1 MESHPVRSLRH
12 QFIERH
18 TGRVLNERLY
28 GDRVVNLL
36 YSGARENP
44 SRLFRSLTSARMSS
58 LLGFVNYDMFAGG
71 AIMGGRSFLDACG
84 IDWSECV
91 DGRERF
97 KSLRDVFERKIR
109 YWECR
114 PMPEDQG
121 AIVAPADS
129 RMIVGSLAD
138 TSKLFLKG
146 KFFDLDELLGTDKEE
161 WLAAFEHGDFAV
173 FRLTPDKYHYN
184 HTPVSGMVKDLYEIP
199 GKYHSCN
206 PGAVV
211 AVATPYS
218 KNKRVVTIMDTDV
231 PGGSGVGLVAMIEV
245 VALMIGDIVQCYSEQ
260 RYEAPRPV
268 RPGMT
273 LRKGLPKS
281 LYRPGSSTDV
291 LLFEKGRMRFAEDL
305 VRNMYLPGVESRFS
319 SGFGKSL
326 VETEVKVRSL
336 IGAVSSEQ

>member
-1 MESHPVRSLRH
+1 MESQQVRNVRH
-12 QFIERH
+12 QYIERH
-18 TGRVLNERLY
+18 TGRVLDEKLY
-28 GDRVVNLL
+28 ADRMVNFL

-44 SRLFRSLTSARMSS
+44 SRLFNSLTGARMST
-58 LLGFVNYDMFAGG
+58 LLGFVNYDTFVGG
-71 AIMGGRSFLDACG
+71 TITGGRSFLGACG

-91 DGRERF
+91 AGSAAF

-114 PMPEDQG
+114 PMPKDQS

-129 RMIVGSLAD
+129 RMIVGSLAE
-138 TSKLFLKG
+138 TSGLFLKG
-146 KFFDLDELLGTDKEE
+146 KFFDLEELLGTDKEA
-161 WLAAFEHGDFAV
+161 WQTAFEDADYAV

-184 HTPVSGMVKDLYEIP
+184 HTPVCGMVKDLYEIP

-211 AVATPYS
+211 TVATPYS
-218 KNKRVVTIMDTDV
+218 KNKRVVTIMDTDL
-231 PGGSGVGLVAMIEV
+231 PGGSEVGLVAMIEV
-245 VALMIGDIVQCYSEQ
+245 VALMIGDIVQCYSEE

-268 RPGMT
+268 MPGMI
-273 LRKGLPKS
+273 LNKGLPKS

-305 VRNMYLPGVESRFS
+305 VRNTYLPGVQSRFS
-319 SGFGKSL
+319 SGFGNPL
-326 VETEVKVRSL
+326 VETEVKVRSF
-336 IGAVSSEQ
+336 IGVVSG